1 MPELPEVEV
10 VRKGLAKHVKN
21 RKISNAKVRN
31 NRALRNFEFSSKT
44 FEKTVSG
51 FTINSVER
59 RGKFLWMTLKNSS
72 QAISAHLGMSGQML
86 MVKKDE
92 KPSTHA
98 RVTFDFSDAKRSL
111 HFIDQRTFG
120 WVNLEE
126 LVEAKDKRLVPQSV
140 LHISPDLFEESFDMD
155 KTISNIKRRKTGIKQ
170 ALLNQ
175 EIVAGIGNIY
185 ADEALWLAK
194 THWADVCE
202 NLSEKKI
209 KEILISA
216 KEVMAKALEKGG
228 TSFDDLYID
237 VNGESGYFENE
248 LNAYG
253 REGERC
259 YRCDLE
265 MVREAFS
272 NNRSSTICPNCQPR
286 VRPHR

>member
-31 NRALRNFEFSSKT
+31 NRALRNFEFSTKT
-44 FEKTVSG
+44 FEKTVAG

-86 MVKKDE
+86 MVKKEE

-98 RVTFDFSDAKRSL
+98 RVTFDFSDTKRSL

-140 LHISPDLFEESFDMD
+140 LHISPDLFEETFDLD
-155 KTISNIKRRKTGIKQ
+155 KTISNIKKRKTGIKQ

-209 KEILISA
+209 NEILISA

-272 NNRSSTICPNCQPR
+272 NNRSSTICPNCQPPI
-286 VRPHR
+286 RPHR

>member
-10 VRKGLAKHVKN
+10 VRKGLAKHVKS

-31 NRALRNFEFSSKT
+31 NRALRNFEFSTKT
-44 FEKTVSG
+44 FEKTVAG

-86 MVKKDE
+86 MVKKEE

-98 RVTFDFSDAKRSL
+98 RVTFDFSDTKRSL

-140 LHISPDLFEESFDMD
+140 LHISPDLFEETFDLD
-155 KTISNIKRRKTGIKQ
+155 KTISNIKKRKTGIKQ

-209 KEILISA
+209 NEILISA

>member
-31 NRALRNFEFSSKT
+31 NRALRNFEFSIKT
-44 FEKTVSG
+44 FEKTVAG

-86 MVKKDE
+86 MVKKEE

-98 RVTFDFSDAKRSL
+98 RVTFDFSDTKRSL

-140 LHISPDLFEESFDMD
+140 LHISPDLFEETFDLD
-155 KTISNIKRRKTGIKQ
+155 KTISNIKKRKTGIKQ

-209 KEILISA
+209 NEILISA

-259 YRCDLE
+259 YGCDLE

-272 NNRSSTICPNCQPR
+272 NNRSSTICPNCQPHI
-286 VRPHR
+286 RPHR

>member
-31 NRALRNFEFSSKT
+31 NRALRNFEFSTKT
-44 FEKTVSG
+44 FEKTVAG

-86 MVKKDE
+86 MVKKEE

-98 RVTFDFSDAKRSL
+98 RVTFDFSDTKRSL
-111 HFIDQRTFG
+111 HFIDQ
-120 WVNLEE
+120 EE

-140 LHISPDLFEESFDMD
+140 LHISPDLFEETFDLD
-155 KTISNIKRRKTGIKQ
+155 KTISNIKKRKTGIKQ

-209 KEILISA
+209 NEILISA

>member
-10 VRKGLAKHVKN
+10 VRKGLAEHVKN

-86 MVKKDE
+86 MVKKNE

-98 RVTFDFSDAKRSL
+98 RVTFDFSDTKRSL

-140 LHISPDLFEESFDMD
+140 LHISPDLFEETFDMD

-216 KEVMAKALEKGG
+216 REVMAKALEKGG

>member
-31 NRALRNFEFSSKT
+31 NRALRNFEFSTKT
-44 FEKTVSG
+44 FEKTVAG

-86 MVKKDE
+86 MVKKEE

-98 RVTFDFSDAKRSL
+98 RVTFDFSDTKRSL

-140 LHISPDLFEESFDMD
+140 LHISPDLFEETFDLD
-155 KTISNIKRRKTGIKQ
+155 KTISNIKKRKTGIKQ

-194 THWADVCE
+194 THWANVCE
-202 NLSEKKI
+202 DLNEKKI
-209 KEILISA
+209 KEILLSA

-272 NNRSSTICPNCQPR
+272 NNRSSTICPNCQPHI
-286 VRPHR
+286 RPHR

>member
-31 NRALRNFEFSSKT
+31 NRALRNFEFSTKT
-44 FEKTVSG
+44 FEKTVAG

-86 MVKKDE
+86 MVKKKE

-98 RVTFDFSDAKRSL
+98 RVTFDFSDTKRSL

-140 LHISPDLFEESFDMD
+140 LHISPDLFEETFDLD
-155 KTISNIKRRKTGIKQ
+155 KTISNIKKRKTGIKQ

-209 KEILISA
+209 NEILISA

>member
-31 NRALRNFEFSSKT
+31 NRALRNFEFSTKT

-86 MVKKDE
+86 MVKKEE

-98 RVTFDFSDAKRSL
+98 RVTFDFSDTKRSL

-140 LHISPDLFEESFDMD
+140 LHISPDLFEETFDLD

>member
-10 VRKGLAKHVKN
+10 VRKGLAKHIKN
-21 RKISNAKVRN
+21 RKIEKAKVRN
-31 NRALRNFEFSSKT
+31 NRALRNFEFSTKT
-44 FEKTVSG
+44 FEKTVTG

-86 MVKKDE
+86 MVKQDE

-98 RVTFDFSDAKRSL
+98 RVTFDFADKKRSL

-120 WVNLEE
+120 WINLEE
-126 LVEAKDKRLVPQSV
+126 T
-140 LHISPDLFEESFDMD
+140 FDMD
-155 KTISNIKRRKTGIKQ
+155 KTIANIKRRKTGIKQ

-194 THWADVCE
+194 THWANVCE
-202 NLSEKKI
+202 DLNEKKI

-272 NNRSSTICPNCQPR
+272 NNRSSTICPNCQPHI
-286 VRPHR
+286 RPHR

>member
-31 NRALRNFEFSSKT
+31 NRALRNFEFSTKT
-44 FEKTVSG
+44 FEKTVAG

-86 MVKKDE
+86 MVKKEE

-98 RVTFDFSDAKRSL
+98 RVTFDFSDTKRSL

-140 LHISPDLFEESFDMD
+140 LHISPDLFEETFDLD
-155 KTISNIKRRKTGIKQ
+155 KTISNIKKRKTGIKQ

-209 KEILISA
+209 NEILISA
-216 KEVMAKALEKGG
+216 KEVMAKALERGH
-228 TSFDDLYID
+228 FL
-237 VNGESGYFENE
+237 
-248 LNAYG
+248 
-253 REGERC
+253 
-259 YRCDLE
+259 
-265 MVREAFS
+265 
-272 NNRSSTICPNCQPR
+272 
-286 VRPHR
+286 

>member
-98 RVTFDFSDAKRSL
+98 RVTFDFSDTKRSL

-126 LVEAKDKRLVPQSV
+126 LVEAKDKRLVPKSV
-140 LHISPDLFEESFDMD
+140 LHISPDLFEETFDMD

-194 THWADVCE
+194 THWATVCE
-202 NLSEKKI
+202 ELDEKKI

>member
-31 NRALRNFEFSSKT
+31 NRALRNFEFSTKT
-44 FEKTVSG
+44 FEKTVAG

-86 MVKKDE
+86 MVKKEE

-98 RVTFDFSDAKRSL
+98 RVTFDFSDTKRSL

-140 LHISPDLFEESFDMD
+140 LHISPDLFEETFDLD
-155 KTISNIKRRKTGIKQ
+155 KTISNIKKRKTGIKQ

-209 KEILISA
+209 NEILISA

-272 NNRSSTICPNCQPR
+272 NNRSSTICPNCQPHI
-286 VRPHR
+286 RPHR

>member
-31 NRALRNFEFSSKT
+31 NRALRNFKFSTKT
-44 FEKTVSG
+44 FEKTVAG

-86 MVKKDE
+86 MVKKEE

-98 RVTFDFSDAKRSL
+98 RVTFDFSDTKRSL

-140 LHISPDLFEESFDMD
+140 LHISPDLFEETFDLD
-155 KTISNIKRRKTGIKQ
+155 KTISNIKKRKTGIKQ

-209 KEILISA
+209 NEILISA

>member
-31 NRALRNFEFSSKT
+31 NRALRNFEFSTKT
-44 FEKTVSG
+44 FEKTVAG

-86 MVKKDE
+86 MVKKEE

-98 RVTFDFSDAKRSL
+98 RVTFDFSDTKRSL

-140 LHISPDLFEESFDMD
+140 LHISPDLFEETFDLD
-155 KTISNIKRRKTGIKQ
+155 KTISNIKKRKTGIKQ

-272 NNRSSTICPNCQPR
+272 NNRSSTICPNCQPPI
-286 VRPHR
+286 RPHR

>member
-31 NRALRNFEFSSKT
+31 NRALRNFEFSTKT
-44 FEKTVSG
+44 FEKTVAG

-98 RVTFDFSDAKRSL
+98 RVTFDFSDTKRSL

-140 LHISPDLFEESFDMD
+140 LHISPDLFEETFDLD
-155 KTISNIKRRKTGIKQ
+155 KTISNIKKRKTGIKQ

-209 KEILISA
+209 NEILISA

>member
-10 VRKGLAKHVKN
+10 VRKGLAKHIKNRTIHSVKVKN
-21 RKISNAKVRN
+21 K
-31 NRALRNFEFSSKT
+31 RALRNFEFSTKT

-51 FTINSVER
+51 LVIKNVER
-59 RGKFLWMTLKNSS
+59 RGKFLWMTLKDST

-86 MVKKDE
+86 MVKKDD
-92 KPSTHA
+92 KSSPHS
-98 RVTFDFSDAKRSL
+98 RVVFEFADKKRNL
-111 HFIDQRTFG
+111 HFVDRRTFG
-120 WVNLEE
+120 WVNLED
-126 LVEAKDKRLVPQSV
+126 LVEAEDKRKVPQSV
-140 LHISPDLFEESFDMD
+140 LHISPDLFEETFDME
-155 KTISNIKRRKTGIKQ
+155 KTIFNIKRRKTGIKQ

-194 THWADVCE
+194 TNWSNTCQD
-202 NLSEKKI
+202 LSEKKI
-209 KEILISA
+209 KEILIRA
-216 KEVMAKALEKGG
+216 QEVMIKALEKGG

-237 VNGESGYFENE
+237 VNGEGGYFENE

-286 VRPHR
+286 ITPHR

>member
-86 MVKKDE
+86 MVKKEE

-98 RVTFDFSDAKRSL
+98 RVTFDFSDTKRSL

-140 LHISPDLFEESFDMD
+140 LHISPDLFEETFDLD
-155 KTISNIKRRKTGIKQ
+155 KTISNIKKRKTGIKQ

-209 KEILISA
+209 NEILISA

>member
-31 NRALRNFEFSSKT
+31 NRALRNFEFSTKT
-44 FEKTVSG
+44 FEKTVAG

-86 MVKKDE
+86 MVKKEE

-98 RVTFDFSDAKRSL
+98 RVTFDFSDTKRSL

-140 LHISPDLFEESFDMD
+140 LHISPDLFEETFDLD
-155 KTISNIKRRKTGIKQ
+155 KTISNIKKRKTGIKQ

-272 NNRSSTICPNCQPR
+272 NNRSSTICPNCQPHI
-286 VRPHR
+286 RPHR

>member
-1 MPELPEVEV
+1 MPELPEVEI
-10 VRKGLAKHVKN
+10 VRKGLAKHIKN
-21 RKISNAKVRN
+21 RTISAVKVKN
-31 NRALRNFEFSSKT
+31 NRALRNFEFSIKT
-44 FEKTVSG
+44 FEKTVTG
-51 FTINSVER
+51 LTINTVER

-86 MVKKDE
+86 MVKKGE
-92 KPSTHA
+92 KPSNHA
-98 RVTFDFSDAKRSL
+98 RVTFDFADNKKNL
-111 HFIDQRTFG
+111 HFVDQRTFG
-120 WVNLEE
+120 WINLEE
-126 LVEAKDKRLVPQSV
+126 LIEAKDKRKVPQSV
-140 LHISPDLFEESFDMD
+140 LHISPDLFEETFDLV
-155 KTISNIKRRKTGIKQ
+155 KTIENIKRRKTGIKQ

-194 THWADVCE
+194 THWAITCE
-202 NLSEKKI
+202 DLTEKKI
-209 KEILISA
+209 KEVLLCA

-272 NNRSSTICPNCQPR
+272 SNRSSTICPNCQPR
-286 VRPHR
+286 STPHR

>member
-31 NRALRNFEFSSKT
+31 NRALRNFEFSIKT
-44 FEKTVSG
+44 FEKTVAG
-51 FTINSVER
+51 FTISSVER

-98 RVTFDFSDAKRSL
+98 RVTFDFSDTKRSL

-140 LHISPDLFEESFDMD
+140 LHISPDLFEETFDLD
-155 KTISNIKRRKTGIKQ
+155 KTISNIKKRKTGIKQ

-209 KEILISA
+209 NEILISA

>member
-10 VRKGLAKHVKN
+10 VRKGLAKHVKS

-31 NRALRNFEFSSKT
+31 NRALRNFEFSIKT
-44 FEKTVSG
+44 FEKTVAG

-86 MVKKDE
+86 MVKKEE

-98 RVTFDFSDAKRSL
+98 RVTFDFSDTKRSL

-140 LHISPDLFEESFDMD
+140 LHISPDLFEETFDLD
-155 KTISNIKRRKTGIKQ
+155 KTISNIKKRKTGIKQ

>member
-31 NRALRNFEFSSKT
+31 NRALRNFKFSTKT

-86 MVKKDE
+86 MVKKNE

-98 RVTFDFSDAKRSL
+98 RVTFDFSDTKRSL

-140 LHISPDLFEESFDMD
+140 LHISPDLFEETFDLD
-155 KTISNIKRRKTGIKQ
+155 KTISNIKKRKTGIKQ

-209 KEILISA
+209 NEILISA

>member
-31 NRALRNFEFSSKT
+31 NRALRNFEFSTKT

-86 MVKKDE
+86 MVKKEE

-98 RVTFDFSDAKRSL
+98 RVTFDFSDTKRSL

-140 LHISPDLFEESFDMD
+140 LHISPDLFEKTFDMD

>member
-10 VRKGLAKHVKN
+10 VRKGLAKHIKN
-21 RKISNAKVRN
+21 RKIEKAKVRN
-31 NRALRNFEFSSKT
+31 NRALRNFEFSTKT
-44 FEKTVSG
+44 FEKTVAG

-59 RGKFLWMTLKNSS
+59 RGKFLWMTLKNST
-72 QAISAHLGMSGQML
+72 QVISAHLGMSGQML
-86 MVKKDE
+86 MVKQGE
-92 KPSTHA
+92 KASTHA
-98 RVTFDFSDAKRSL
+98 RVTFDFADNKRSL

-120 WVNLEE
+120 WINLEE
-126 LVEAKDKRLVPQSV
+126 LVEAQDKRLVPQSV

-155 KTISNIKRRKTGIKQ
+155 KTIANIKRRKTGIKQ

-194 THWADVCE
+194 THWANVCE
-202 NLSEKKI
+202 DLNEKKI

-272 NNRSSTICPNCQPR
+272 NNRSSTICPNCQPPI
-286 VRPHR
+286 RPHR

>member
-31 NRALRNFEFSSKT
+31 NRALRNFEFSTKT

-86 MVKKDE
+86 MVKKNE

-98 RVTFDFSDAKRSL
+98 RVTFDFSDTKKSL

-140 LHISPDLFEESFDMD
+140 LHISPDLFEETFDLD
-155 KTISNIKRRKTGIKQ
+155 KTISNIKKRKTGIKQ

-209 KEILISA
+209 NEILISA

>member
-31 NRALRNFEFSSKT
+31 NRALRNFEFSNKT
-44 FEKTVSG
+44 FEKTVAG
-51 FTINSVER
+51 LTINSVER

-86 MVKKDE
+86 MVKKEE

-140 LHISPDLFEESFDMD
+140 LHISPDLFEETFDLD

>member
-10 VRKGLAKHVKN
+10 VRKGLAKHIKN
-21 RKISNAKVRN
+21 RKIEKAKVRN
-31 NRALRNFEFSSKT
+31 NRALRNFEFSTKT
-44 FEKTVSG
+44 FEKTVAG

-86 MVKKDE
+86 MVKKNE

-98 RVTFDFSDAKRSL
+98 RVTFDFSDTKRSL

-140 LHISPDLFEESFDMD
+140 LHISPDLFEETFDLD
-155 KTISNIKRRKTGIKQ
+155 KTISNIKKRKTGIKQ

-209 KEILISA
+209 NEILISA

>member
-31 NRALRNFEFSSKT
+31 NRALRNFEFSTKT
-44 FEKTVSG
+44 FEKTVAG

-86 MVKKDE
+86 MVKKEE

-98 RVTFDFSDAKRSL
+98 RVTFDFSDTKRSL

-140 LHISPDLFEESFDMD
+140 LHISPDLFEETFDMD
-155 KTISNIKRRKTGIKQ
+155 KTISDIKRRKTGIKQ

>member
-31 NRALRNFEFSSKT
+31 NRALRNFEFRTKT

-86 MVKKDE
+86 MVKKEE

-98 RVTFDFSDAKRSL
+98 RVTFDFSDTKRSL

-140 LHISPDLFEESFDMD
+140 LHISPDLFEETFDLD
-155 KTISNIKRRKTGIKQ
+155 KTISNIKKRKTGIKQ

-209 KEILISA
+209 NEILISA

>member
-31 NRALRNFEFSSKT
+31 NRALRNFEFSTKT

-98 RVTFDFSDAKRSL
+98 RVTFDFSDTKRSL

-140 LHISPDLFEESFDMD
+140 LHISPDLFEETFDLD

>member
-31 NRALRNFEFSSKT
+31 NRALRNFEFSIKT
-44 FEKTVSG
+44 FEKTVAG

-86 MVKKDE
+86 MVKKEE

-98 RVTFDFSDAKRSL
+98 RVTFDFSDTKRSL

-140 LHISPDLFEESFDMD
+140 LHISPDLFEETFDLD
-155 KTISNIKRRKTGIKQ
+155 KTISNIKKRKTGIKQ

>member
-31 NRALRNFEFSSKT
+31 NRALRNFKFSTKT

-86 MVKKDE
+86 MVKKEE

-98 RVTFDFSDAKRSL
+98 RVTFDFSDTKRSL

-140 LHISPDLFEESFDMD
+140 LHISPDLFEETFDLD
-155 KTISNIKRRKTGIKQ
+155 KTISNIKKRKTGIKQ

-209 KEILISA
+209 NEILISA

>member
-31 NRALRNFEFSSKT
+31 NRALRNFEFSTKT
-44 FEKTVSG
+44 FEKTVAG

-86 MVKKDE
+86 MVKKNE

-98 RVTFDFSDAKRSL
+98 RVTFDFSDTKRSL

-140 LHISPDLFEESFDMD
+140 LHISPDLFEETFDLD
-155 KTISNIKRRKTGIKQ
+155 KTISNIKKRKTGIKQ

-272 NNRSSTICPNCQPR
+272 NNRSSTICPNCQPHI
-286 VRPHR
+286 RPHR

>member
-31 NRALRNFEFSSKT
+31 NRALRNFEFSTKT

-98 RVTFDFSDAKRSL
+98 RVVFDFSDTKRSL

-140 LHISPDLFEESFDMD
+140 LHISPDLFEETFDLD
-155 KTISNIKRRKTGIKQ
+155 KTIANIKRRKTGIKQ

>member
-31 NRALRNFEFSSKT
+31 NRALRNFEFSTKT
-44 FEKTVSG
+44 FEKTVAG

-59 RGKFLWMTLKNSS
+59 RGKFLWMTLKNST

-86 MVKKDE
+86 MVKKNE

-98 RVTFDFSDAKRSL
+98 RVTFDFSDTKRSL

-140 LHISPDLFEESFDMD
+140 LHISPDLFEETFDLD
-155 KTISNIKRRKTGIKQ
+155 KTISNIKKRKTGIKQ

-209 KEILISA
+209 NEILISA

>member
-31 NRALRNFEFSSKT
+31 NRALRNFEFSIKT
-44 FEKTVSG
+44 FEKTVAG

-86 MVKKDE
+86 MVKKEE

-98 RVTFDFSDAKRSL
+98 RVTFDFSDTKRSL

-140 LHISPDLFEESFDMD
+140 LHISPDLFEETFDLD
-155 KTISNIKRRKTGIKQ
+155 KTISNIKKRKTGIKQ

-209 KEILISA
+209 NEILISA

-272 NNRSSTICPNCQPR
+272 NNRSSTICPNCQPPI
-286 VRPHR
+286 RPHR

>member
-1 MPELPEVEV
+1 
-10 VRKGLAKHVKN
+10 
-21 RKISNAKVRN
+21 
-31 NRALRNFEFSSKT
+31 
-44 FEKTVSG
+44 
-51 FTINSVER
+51 
-59 RGKFLWMTLKNSS
+59 
-72 QAISAHLGMSGQML
+72 ML
-86 MVKKDE
+86 MVKKNE

-98 RVTFDFSDAKRSL
+98 RVTFDFSDTKRSL

-140 LHISPDLFEESFDMD
+140 LHISPDLFEETFDLD
-155 KTISNIKRRKTGIKQ
+155 KTISNIKKRKTGIKQ

-209 KEILISA
+209 NEILISA